1 MLRRFLHPEIEPW
14 GGLCYNGARYGN
26 DRGDTVLITVVD
38 GQGGGI
44 GKTIIE
50 KLREKLGDDA
60 EILALGTNSLAT
72 SLMLRAGANEGATGE
87 NAVVVN
93 APLSDVIVGSVA
105 ILAANSMR
113 GELTPRMARAI
124 AESPAEKVLI
134 PLNRCR
140 INVMGVSGKPLPHY
154 VDDTVNF
161 VRNIAERKKSN
172 V

>member
-1 MLRRFLHPEIEPW
+1 MLI
-14 GGLCYNGARYGN
+14 A
-26 DRGDTVLITVVD
+26 VVD

-72 SLMLRAGANEGATGE
+72 SQMLHAGANEGATGE
-87 NAVVVN
+87 NAVVLN
-93 APLSDVIVGSVA
+93 AARSDVIAGSVA
-105 ILAANSMR
+105 IVAANSML
-113 GELTPRMARAI
+113 GEMTPRMACAI

-134 PLNRCR
+134 PLNRYR
-140 INVMGVSGKPLPHY
+140 INVMGVVNKPLPHY
-154 VDDTVNF
+154 VDDTVNYIQNI
-161 VRNIAERKKSN
+161 VRRKNRN